1 MQWFTA
7 VTIVVRGENGF
18 DWLAATVGAATTL
31 GLAAIIGGLHPAR
44 SPLPRERR
52 SGVLVARPRG
62 LNPRRLAGRP
72 R

>member
-31 GLAAIIGGLHPAR
+31 GLAAIIGGLILLVAR
-44 SPLPRERR
+44 SPGSGDQASLSRARE
-52 SGVLVARPRG
+52 G
-62 LNPRRLAGRP
+62 
-72 R
+72 